1 MNSGSAS
8 VDDVRSVLDGVDLP
22 DAKVLILGDDSVRVQ
37 AEDLSPARQL
47 AVSDALAKY
56 GNIGVEQVLVKSVG
70 PTWGDKVSSK
80 ALQAL
85 IVFFIVI
92 ALYLTFR
99 FEWRMALAA
108 IIAVVH
114 DIIITV
120 GVYSITQFEVVPAT
134 VVAFLT
140 ILGYSLYDTVV
151 VFDKVRDNQARIGTE
166 RGDTYSAMVNRSLN
180 QVLMRS
186 INTSL
191 VAVLPVASLLFVG
204 TYLLGGLVLRDFA
217 LALFVGLIVG
227 AYSSIFVATPV
238 LAWLKE
244 REPRYRALRAR
255 AESDLARR
263 PAQPVPTAAAGRHRG
278 GDHDAH
284 AHRRH
289 RRDPGRRRRRRCRDD
304 ATAAR
309 AASGR
314 ADAGRGRRRP
324 TTTLAGPSATA
335 PNRAPHRQP
344 RRGDATPAPAT
355 PEEAPIELGSGGGA
369 GTAALERVG
378 TLARTDEHHGTAR
391 RDPHRPPFRAALAAP
406 AHRRRR
412 GRAPGHGLPGA
423 PPPLRHRDDRAGLRA
438 GPRRP
443 RRRRSAARVSP
454 TSRTRSGSR

>member
-1 MNSGSAS
+1 MTAVKEAPTRKHHTIADFYHERTHFNFIDRSWRWALLSGTLILISVVAFGVRGLNLGIDFEGGTQWQFTVNSGSAS
-8 VDDVRSVLDGVDLP
+8 VDDVRAVMDKAGLP
-22 DAKVLILGDDSVRVQ
+22 NAKVLILGNNSVRVQ
-37 AEDLSPARQL
+37 SKDLTPAEQL
-47 AVSDALAKY
+47 RVSEALAKY
-56 GNIGVEQVLVKSVG
+56 GNIGVQEVLVKSVG

-108 IIAVVH
+108 ILAVIH

-120 GVYSITQFEVVPAT
+120 GVYAITQFEVVPAT

-166 RGDTYSAMVNRSLN
+166 RGDTYSKMVNRSLN

-217 LALFVGLIVG
+217 LALFVGLTVG

-255 AESDLARR
+255 AEADLARR
-263 PAQPVPTAAAGRHRG
+263 PAPSAAAAVPTRQTVPAAVEMNDVEEMPDDASLEEIPDTEEVPAAA
-278 GDHDAH
+278 
-284 AHRRH
+284 
-289 RRDPGRRRRRRCRDD
+289 
-304 ATAAR
+304 ATT
-309 AASGR
+309 
-314 ADAGRGRRRP
+314 P
-324 TTTLAGPSATA
+324 TSAPRPSATTPSSA
-335 PNRAPHRQP
+335 PPVLRGSANPRPRQQ
-344 RRGDATPAPAT
+344 
-355 PEEAPIELGSGGGA
+355 
-369 GTAALERVG
+369 
-378 TLARTDEHHGTAR
+378 
-391 RDPHRPPFRAALAAP
+391 
-406 AHRRRR
+406 R
-412 GRAPGHGLPGA
+412 GRK
-423 PPPLRHRDDRAGLRA
+423 
-438 GPRRP
+438 RR
-443 RRRRSAARVSP
+443 
-454 TSRTRSGSR
+454 